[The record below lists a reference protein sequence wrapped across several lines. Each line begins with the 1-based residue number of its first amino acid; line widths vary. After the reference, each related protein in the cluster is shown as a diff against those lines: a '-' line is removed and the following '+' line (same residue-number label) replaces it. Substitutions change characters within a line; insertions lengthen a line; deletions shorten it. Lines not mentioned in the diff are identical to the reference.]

1 LEKQPQYNM
10 GMSEKPRRNWFFTLL
25 IPASA
30 AFAITAV
37 ALAVIPVIE
46 ERAAQAGR
54 PAPTTGLRAALR
66 QDGWLWLLVETGV
79 VIVLS
84 MAAMT
89 WDWLKQ
95 DKETGRH
102 GDKEA

>member
-1 LEKQPQYNM
+1 MTETPT
-10 GMSEKPRRNWFFTLL
+10 KPRRNWFFTLL

-46 ERAAQAGR
+46 DRAIQAGVAP
-54 PAPTTGLRAALR
+54 PASDLREALR
-66 QDGWLWLLVETGV
+66 RDGWMWLLVETAV

-84 MAAMT
+84 MCAMI
-89 WDWLKQ
+89 WDWFTN
-95 DKETGRH
+95 KENG
-102 GDKEA
+102 